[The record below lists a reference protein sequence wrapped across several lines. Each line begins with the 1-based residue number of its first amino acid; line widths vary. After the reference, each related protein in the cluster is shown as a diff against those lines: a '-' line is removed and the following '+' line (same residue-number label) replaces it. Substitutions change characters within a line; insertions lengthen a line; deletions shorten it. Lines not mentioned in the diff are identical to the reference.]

1 MTTINCQPFLTSWGD
16 ASIAWIAENLRHP
29 LLSPVMMFFTEL
41 GQVGTILFTL
51 SLSYWLWNKRYGKY
65 LCYGLFATLL
75 VNLWLKGWIRE
86 CRPPTEFWM
95 KKVDIYSFPSGHAQV
110 GILIWWGFAYFTK
123 NRFLSW
129 IYIFIGL
136 MIALSRSYLG
146 VHYLQDILCGAL
158 LGAATLV
165 VCILFEKKQYA
176 PLEKLLLWVQSC
188 ILLMLFI
195 PFLLLIND
203 PKHIGI
209 TVVSTCLGFWLGC
222 QLEEKYI
229 QFQPFSSTSSLIY
242 QILIG
247 AAGIIV
253 MYYGMSWLISY
264 APLKMQLIFQAQQYF
279 LLGLWISFGAPAICL
294 RFNFVNSSLN
304 QKFN

>member
-1 MTTINCQPFLTSWGD
+1 
-16 ASIAWIAENLRHP
+16 
-29 LLSPVMMFFTEL
+29 
-41 GQVGTILFTL
+41 
-51 SLSYWLWNKRYGKY
+51 
-65 LCYGLFATLL
+65 
-75 VNLWLKGWIRE
+75 
-86 CRPPTEFWM
+86 
-95 KKVDIYSFPSGHAQV
+95 
-110 GILIWWGFAYFTK
+110 
-123 NRFLSW
+123 
-129 IYIFIGL
+129 
-136 MIALSRSYLG
+136 
-146 VHYLQDILCGAL
+146 
-158 LGAATLV
+158 
-165 VCILFEKKQYA
+165 
-176 PLEKLLLWVQSC
+176 
-188 ILLMLFI
+188 MLFI

-242 QILIG
+242 QTLIG

-264 APLKMQLIFQAQQYF
+264 ASIKMQLIFQAQQYF